1 MSTYCFIRL
10 RDVMNMTGLSKASIY
25 RAMNKDEFPH
35 QYQLTE
41 KAVGWKDC
49 DVMKWMNTRKQ
60 RGAFNCKQ
68 SHLLDKVFKK

>member
-1 MSTYCFIRL
+1 MSSYRFIRL
-10 RDVMNMTGLSKASIY
+10 QDVMKMTGLSKASIY

-49 DVMKWMNTRKQ
+49 DVMKWMDTRKQ
-60 RGAFNCKQ
+60 IVALDCNQC
-68 SHLLDKVFKK
+68 HLLNEVFKK